1 MSPLLARRQLAA
13 TFSPEAKRPRL
24 EERGLRTELEGLA
37 AENLALR
44 GQLDALL
51 REARANEDK
60 QRRFESL
67 EHRLIAA
74 GSILELV
81 TLLLCDYKP
90 AFGIDCVTLSLLD
103 RELELSRLLK
113 TQTEPELQALRL
125 LPLGDELEALYGAAP
140 RPWLGPFDAPRHAA
154 LFGTVQPRSVALLPL
169 LRRGELIGSLHFGS
183 LDPQRYDAE
192 AGTQFLERLAAIVG
206 VCLESVL
213 NQERLKLAGLTDM
226 LTGVYNRRYFEH
238 RCQIEIAQARRHHHP
253 LACLFLDVD
262 FFKRINDSHGHARG
276 DLVLRTVGLL
286 IQAQLRAGD
295 TVARWGGEEFVVLLP
310 RAAAGAARE
319 IAERIRLRIAA
330 QQVPAAA
337 GQMLAITASI
347 GLAMLEEVDGS
358 AAEATP
364 PAVAERLVAAA
375 DAALYRAKQGG
386 RNLVVGP
393 GIGALVG

>member
-1 MSPLLARRQLAA
+1 V
-13 TFSPEAKRPRL
+13 
-24 EERGLRTELEGLA
+24 RTELEGLA

-60 QRRFESL
+60 LRRFEGL
-67 EHRLIAA
+67 EHRLIGA
-74 GSILELV
+74 GSVVELV
-81 TLLLCDYKP
+81 KLLLCDYKP
-90 AFGIDCVTLSLLD
+90 AFGIDSVTLSLLD

-113 TQTEPELQALRL
+113 TQGEPELEALRL
-125 LPLGDELEALYGAAP
+125 LPLGDELEALYGMTP
-140 RPWLGPFDAPRHAA
+140 RPWLGPFDARRHGD
-154 LFGTVQPRSVALLPL
+154 LFGAVRPRSVALLPL

-183 LDPQRYDAE
+183 LDAQRYDAQ
-192 AGTQFLERLAAIVG
+192 AGTQFLERLAAIVA

-226 LTGVYNRRYFEH
+226 LTGVHNRRYFEH
-238 RCQIEIAQARRHHHP
+238 RCQIEIAQARRHHHA

-310 RAAAGAARE
+310 RAAAAAARD
-319 IAERIRLRIAA
+319 IAERIRQRIAV

-337 GQMLAITASI
+337 GQVLNITASI

-358 AAEATP
+358 AADATL

-393 GIGALVG
+393 GIGALIS